1 MRSYSSPISP
11 DLFES
16 GDIARSTG
24 VEDEYFKEEG
34 EEAVRMVLHVFMDML
49 PKWEREA
56 IEMTIMK
63 RYTYEEAAKHISLA
77 RGKRTDKKTVWKWT
91 RVGMERLRG
100 WLAQAEWASHMTG
113 MKIPMEDDDGES

>member
-16 GDIARSTG
+16 GDIARNTG

-63 RYTYEEAAKHISLA
+63 RYTYEEAAKQISLA